1 MDTAELDTDLDIGLD
16 TGLDIGLDIA
26 ELDTADLDIDLGIAD
41 LDTVELDTVD
51 LGTKTYSSSRNRRI
65 FIIRQNF
72 LMK

>member
-16 TGLDIGLDIA
+16 TGLDIA
-26 ELDTADLDIDLGIAD
+26 ELDTADLDIDFGID
-41 LDTVELDTVD
+41 YLDTVELDTVD
-51 LGTKTYSSSRNRRI
+51 LGTKTYSSSRYRRI